1 MEDSDGK
8 STDEREW
15 EFELEI
21 PSQYAA
27 IGTLVA
33 AFLPHLPLLHASIV
47 LMQLGR
53 LPFQRSDEDDD
64 VDEG

>member
-1 MEDSDGK
+1 VDNPEGK
-8 STDEREW
+8 VTDEHEW

-27 IGTLVA
+27 LGTLVA

-47 LMQLGR
+47 LLQLGR
-53 LPFQRSDEDDD
+53 LPFQRSDDDND
-64 VDEG
+64 EDEG

>member
-1 MEDSDGK
+1 VDNSEGEATDG
-8 STDEREW
+8 REW

-27 IGTLVA
+27 LGTLVA

-47 LMQLGR
+47 LLQLGR
-53 LPFQRSDEDDD
+53 LPFQRWDEDDD
-64 VDEG
+64 EDEG